1 MLKIAHFKLTSPLL
15 QAPMAGVTDRLYRD
29 LVRQHGAG
37 LATSEMI
44 TSDLNLL
51 NTRKTQLR
59 LPQMDEDGPRS
70 IQIVGTDPE
79 VMAEAARFYASQGAQ
94 MVDINFGCPVKKVAG
109 SKKLAGSAL
118 LKDEQQVEQIIRSV
132 VNAIDIPVT
141 IKYRTGWDMKSRNAI
156 RIGQIAEDCGVS
168 ALALHGRTREDKY
181 RPFAEYETI
190 RQVKKHV
197 NIPVIANGDISSS
210 DKAAYVFD
218 YTGADGIMIGRGS
231 FGRPWIFAE
240 INQKLFGINYSS
252 ELTDEYKCQTAVEH
266 VERSYDINCYNP
278 ESKLLINTTNQPVRT
293 ADHSRI
299 ANKIINWYLL
309 SMSTQTDARSKIL
322 SSRTPGEQLSLFKEA
337 IYATL

>member
-1 MLKIAHFKLTSPLL
+1 
-15 QAPMAGVTDRLYRD
+15 
-29 LVRQHGAG
+29 
-37 LATSEMI
+37 
-44 TSDLNLL
+44 
-51 NTRKTQLR
+51 
-59 LPQMDEDGPRS
+59 
-70 IQIVGTDPE
+70 
-79 VMAEAARFYASQGAQ
+79 
-94 MVDINFGCPVKKVAG
+94 
-109 SKKLAGSAL
+109 
-118 LKDEQQVEQIIRSV
+118 
-132 VNAIDIPVT
+132 
-141 IKYRTGWDMKSRNAI
+141 MKSRNAI

-240 INQKLFGINYSS
+240 INQKLFGINYGS